1 MSIFMFK
8 YFHILTSIK
17 KHFLPHSSKEN
28 PSLPLLS
35 FHFLTSH
42 SPSLQITTFSLSSS
56 NPFILPHITSL
67 SLPPA
72 SSSLP
77 VLSVHTISLHFPR
90 SHYTFSLSVSF
101 PLAFTNLSFFPPFA
115 LFHSFHTIPFCILV
129 PPSHSSFP
137 FLLSSLLHSLAI
149 SIHHFLPF
157 FSDLSLLS
165 SFSISLTF
173 PFLFSVFIPFHL
185 PFLFNNY

>member
-77 VLSVHTISLHFPR
+77 VLSLHTISLHFPR
-90 SHYTFSLSVSF
+90 STLPLHLFSLSFLSPRLHKPFSLPSLCTFSLF
-101 PLAFTNLSFFPPFA
+101 PH
-115 LFHSFHTIPFCILV
+115 HSFLY
-129 PPSHSSFP
+129 SST
-137 FLLSSLLHSLAI
+137 
-149 SIHHFLPF
+149 
-157 FSDLSLLS
+157 
-165 SFSISLTF
+165 SFS
-173 PFLFSVFIPFHL
+173 
-185 PFLFNNY
+185 